1 MKFYTY
7 LFYGF
12 YSIIQKTDYRDISA
26 FGACMWMTVFSITY
40 VIGIISKTQL
50 QVLDHINSWTYVL
63 ILFIPMM
70 IFNYLV
76 LLKDKKYERLLSK
89 YFKDENSSQKSLR
102 ITLTVLFALGAVLTL
117 IKF

>member
-1 MKFYTY
+1 MRLYTY

-12 YSIIQKTDYRDISA
+12 YSIVQKTNYKDIA
-26 FGACMWMTVFSITY
+26 GFMACVWMTGILITY
-40 VIGIISKTQL
+40 LIGIISKTEL
-50 QVLDHINSWTYVL
+50 HVLDHISSWTYVL

-70 IFNYLV
+70 IFNYFV
-76 LLKDKKYERLLSK
+76 FLKDKKYEEQLSK
-89 YFKDENSSQKSLR
+89 YFKNENSSQKKLR

>member
-1 MKFYTY
+1 MRIYTY

-12 YSIIQKTDYRDISA
+12 YSIVQKTNYKDIA
-26 FGACMWMTVFSITY
+26 GFMACVWMTGIFITY

-50 QVLDHINSWTYVL
+50 QVLDHINSWTYIL

-70 IFNYLV
+70 VFNYFV
-76 LLKDKKYERLLSK
+76 LLRGKKYEELLSK
-89 YFKDENSSQKSLR
+89 YFNGESSSQKSLR
-102 ITLTVLFALGAVLTL
+102 ITLTVLFSVGAVLTL